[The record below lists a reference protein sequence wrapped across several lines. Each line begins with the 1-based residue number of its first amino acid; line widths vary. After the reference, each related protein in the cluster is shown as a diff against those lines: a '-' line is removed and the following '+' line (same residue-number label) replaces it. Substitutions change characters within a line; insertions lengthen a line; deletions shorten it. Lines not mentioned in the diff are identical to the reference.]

1 MIENIDSVSLERR
14 VSIAESYINSCEFI
28 KNEII
33 QTAEKI
39 KIECSGIS
47 YNEKGEEVR
56 LNSYYDEE
64 TKTIYM
70 DETKCDEEY
79 TKTFIHEMG
88 HYIDNYKGDISVS
101 DNFEQAILAD
111 KEWYLDSNAY
121 GIENMN
127 AMLLDMKNSSVI
139 EDRYVSDILSAFFN
153 NDNRIEDMYYQ
164 ENLPY
169 YMHENKYWDGAEGPH
184 KAVNKEIFAELF
196 AIYSEN
202 KKDIVSFVERYFPNI
217 TGRFKLEMES

>member
-1 MIENIDSVSLERR
+1 
-14 VSIAESYINSCEFI
+14 
-28 KNEII
+28 
-33 QTAEKI
+33 
-39 KIECSGIS
+39 
-47 YNEKGEEVR
+47 
-56 LNSYYDEE
+56 
-64 TKTIYM
+64 M

-79 TKTFIHEMG
+79 TKTFIHEIG
-88 HYIDNYKGDISVS
+88 HYIDNYKGDVSVS
-101 DNFEQAILAD
+101 ENFEQAILAD

-169 YMHENKYWDGAEGPH
+169 YMHENKYWDGTEGPH